1 MTDRVQ
7 PIWRRTRALESA
19 GFPASERDAL
29 AGTLFGTGPVAARSS
44 EPGCRPQNPANLLV
58 LAPCAGFLFRC
69 YSDPVGSTPRDR
81 EAGFRLGLA
90 LSSGN
95 LRRVE
100 KERRRSPS
108 RLKLCRNP
116 PCSPS

>member
-29 AGTLFGTGPVAARSS
+29 AGTLFVGTGPVAARSS

-69 YSDPVGSTPRDR
+69 YSDPPLNRPDSTRSSP
-81 EAGFRLGLA
+81 AGF
-90 LSSGN
+90 
-95 LRRVE
+95 
-100 KERRRSPS
+100 
-108 RLKLCRNP
+108 
-116 PCSPS
+116 